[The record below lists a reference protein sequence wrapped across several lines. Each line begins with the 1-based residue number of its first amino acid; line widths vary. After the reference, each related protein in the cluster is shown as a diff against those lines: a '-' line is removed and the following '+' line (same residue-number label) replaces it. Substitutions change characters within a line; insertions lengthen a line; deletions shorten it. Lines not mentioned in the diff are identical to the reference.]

1 MGKKTNNKIT
11 SNAKFEEVQTRK
23 LISAYG
29 GVGSIVETR
38 SGSIIIKS
46 FNEWAFFKE
55 KNTHK
60 RIEIEE
66 PRLIKRLKEWFPNLE
81 KLVKLPINQME
92 KNYPSSTYD
101 VVNAEYFP
109 KWMFSPVT
117 RRFAPLNEWTRRWEN
132 LVEAANDKENLL
144 PPKCIDTYLEHTSQE
159 KEKKRK
165 SLRRFVELEQV
176 RFIMISSSG
185 KIFDIPWDRWVF
197 SNKDTVQQNFE
208 DGDFDI
214 DENEKGNFL
223 DWNVSIPANIYFEY
237 TTSDK
242 FNDLRGISIVAKDN
256 NTNTVV
262 KRRTLAG
269 LFNLR
274 VTEYELYR
282 AGLIKNYDK
291 DSVVKVVIRSSNS
304 VYYPNIINSL
314 YLPPVKTQDL
324 LFSNKEIELIKKRL
338 ARGKDF
344 KDISDDLYDDCS
356 VKRTPLEIQK
366 LISNNYQQEAVTSSF
381 LLEEAYRLGE
391 YLFITQKDKRYADS
405 DQLVFEPVET
415 SLQGIRK
422 IYAMERLK
430 LTSVQPSY
438 TRQEPIDKDSFLV
451 EDINEDF
458 DKVPIKKTYTH
469 GWRKESV
476 KYFPAIESY
485 GEGVFIDFDSITIDD
500 WIAKFRDDINKRISI
515 IQHNFDNHKRANQE
529 RTITPKFVMI
539 HTFCHLI
546 VKELEFLCGYPASSL
561 QERLYIGK
569 EMQGLLIYTIAGS
582 EGSYGGL
589 VSLVKSNK
597 IDKIILSALTRAKDC
612 ASDPICYHTGH
623 EGQGAGGTNL
633 AACFSC
639 ALLPETSC
647 EEFNSFLDRKL
658 LIDTHLG
665 YFSINKE

>member
-1 MGKKTNNKIT
+1 MEKKTNNKIT

-38 SGSIIIKS
+38 SGSIIIRP
-46 FNEWAFFKE
+46 FNEWFFFNK
-55 KNTHK
+55 KNKHK
-60 RIEIEE
+60 HIEIED
-66 PRLIKRLKEWFPNLE
+66 PRLIKRLKEWFPNIE

-92 KNYPSSTYD
+92 KNYPSSQYD

-109 KWMFSPVT
+109 KWMYSPAT
-117 RRFAPLNEWTRRWEN
+117 RRFAPLDEWTRRWEN
-132 LVEAANDKENLL
+132 LVNTEKDKENIL
-144 PPKCIDTYLEHTSQE
+144 PPKCIDTYLEYINNE
-159 KEKKRK
+159 KDKKKK

-197 SNKDTVQQNFE
+197 SNKDTVHQNLDDE
-208 DGDFDI
+208 DLYI
-214 DENEKGNFL
+214 DEDKKGNFL
-223 DWNVSIPANIYFEY
+223 DWNVTIPPNIHFEY

-242 FNDLRGISIVAKDN
+242 FSDLRGISIIAREGGTN
-256 NTNTVV
+256 NVI

-274 VTEYELYR
+274 VTEYELYKV
-282 AGLIKNYDK
+282 GLIENYEK
-291 DSVVKVVIRSSNS
+291 GHSFKVVIRSSNS

-314 YLPPVKTQDL
+314 YLPVKTQDL
-324 LFSNKEIELIKKRL
+324 LFSNQEIELIKERL
-338 ARGKDF
+338 ARGRSF
-344 KDISDDLYDDCS
+344 EAISDALDDNYS
-356 VKRTPLEIQK
+356 TQRTPLEIQK
-366 LISNNYQQEAVTSSF
+366 LINNNYQQEAITSSS
-381 LLEEAYRLGE
+381 LLEEVYRLGE
-391 YLFITQKDKRYADS
+391 YLFITQKNKRYADS
-405 DQLVFEPVET
+405 NQLVFAPVET
-415 SLQGIRK
+415 SIQGIRK

-438 TRQEPIDKDSFLV
+438 TRQEPIDNDSFLV
-451 EDINEDF
+451 EDINEDS
-458 DKVPIKKTYTH
+458 DKVPIKKMYTH
-469 GWRKESV
+469 GWKKESV

-485 GEGVFIDFDSITIDD
+485 GEGVFIDFDSTTIDN
-500 WIAKFRDDINKRISI
+500 WVAKFGDKINRRISI

-529 RTITPKFVMI
+529 RIITPKFVMI

-546 VKELEFLCGYPASSL
+546 IKELEFLCGYPASSL

-569 EMQGLLIYTIAGS
+569 EMQGILIYTIAGS

-589 VSLVKSNK
+589 VSLAESHKMDNV
-597 IDKIILSALTRAKDC
+597 IRSALERAKDC
-612 ASDPICYHTGH
+612 SSDPICYHTGH

-647 EEFNSFLDRKL
+647 EEFNSFLDRRL
-658 LIDTHLG
+658 LIDDDFG
-665 YFSINKE
+665 FWIQ